1 MGQFSTLE
9 VKMIAGFGLIWMFTS
24 KLKFRVQFQHLT
36 SAAVTTEGLFWQVLQ
51 EFYLADLVQHLSKL
65 THHTPG
71 YSGWI
76 TSGTCFSLRD
86 LFTSFLVSL
95 KVCYCC
101 VCIFVLC
108 MCMRSREHMPMHTW
122 RLTHCFP
129 QLLAAIFSWQGLSLS
144 PELVQSARLADP
156 PATGSVLL
164 TFPALLICE
173 VGTQMSE
180 WQAWNQ

>member
-36 SAAVTTEGLFWQVLQ
+36 SAVVTTEGLFWQVLQ

-76 TSGTCFSLRD
+76 TSGTRFSLRD
-86 LFTSFLVSL
+86 LFTSVF
-95 KVCYCC
+95 
-101 VCIFVLC
+101 
-108 MCMRSREHMPMHTW
+108 
-122 RLTHCFP
+122 
-129 QLLAAIFSWQGLSLS
+129 
-144 PELVQSARLADP
+144 
-156 PATGSVLL
+156 SVLEGLLLLHLYFSVLYVHAFPWAYACAHVEADTLLPSIACHHFFL
-164 TFPALLICE
+164 TGPLTEPRTCAI
-173 VGTQMSE
+173 S
-180 WQAWNQ
+180 